1 MGKNKQRHTQT
12 LVSVQV
18 YHGERLELTRLSQM
32 MVKVPTWGDPR
43 TMTLAVFR
51 ALAAT
56 YPATWGHPKTRVTQV
71 SPEL

>member
-1 MGKNKQRHTQT
+1 MRKRPRHTAT

-43 TMTLAVFR
+43 TMTLATYR
-51 ALAAT
+51 TLAAKH
-56 YPATWGHPKTRVTQV
+56 PATWGHPKTRVTQV